1 MPAPAG
7 SRRVGRLLAVM
18 ALLLALVFGG
28 IAWLQ
33 AQSLRLLSANVV
45 YQGDNIVWSFF
56 QLETEYLRLGQQLRD
71 FARDGAAL
79 PSPQR
84 DLAETDLRERYD
96 IFVSRIS
103 LVDPQRTREVM
114 PDLKNVVLSARHL
127 LGLIGGI
134 LDLSRIEAGRM
145 DLVQEGFDIVF
156 SIGTSSVFP
165 YIVQPVVYAA
175 SAGIPTV
182 EINPARTQL
191 TDIVDYYLPLGAAEA
206 MTRILGE
213 LGMDVPENV

>member
-1 MPAPAG
+1 M
-7 SRRVGRLLAVM
+7 L
-18 ALLLALVFGG
+18 FG
-28 IAWLQ
+28 
-33 AQSLRLLSANVV
+33 
-45 YQGDNIVWSFF
+45 
-56 QLETEYLRLGQQLRD
+56 E
-71 FARDGAAL
+71 AL
-79 PSPQR
+79 PE
-84 DLAETDLRERYD
+84 DELERF
-96 IFVSRIS
+96 IIA
-103 LVDPQRTREVM
+103 L
-114 PDLKNVVLSARHL
+114 
-127 LGLIGGI
+127 
-134 LDLSRIEAGRM
+134 
-145 DLVQEGFDIVF
+145 QEGFDIVF